1 MVYMSAPLFI
11 PFISLLALDEVG
23 MSLRSSIPIPDISR
37 DEITGIGNF
46 YSPVISAASPQ
57 LEIYGPLPIPHFEN
71 YHLLIVS
78 FRKFDSDIKDP
89 RSISDGLAFCQLL
102 VFYKKNCD
110 QKVKFGHTQIFDTIN
125 SFLKQFEDVQE
136 INDEKLLELSESL
149 IENVLLDEQIK
160 SKSIEDIVRDIAS
173 RFNTIQQISQLLN
186 RRTKI
191 GIISSDA
198 LSYNLI
204 IQALFHYQNI
214 DFIYQLDRNEYITR
228 IDTYFMRIVLT
239 LLFDY
244 EQIAG
249 KEYFRDIDYYIY
261 LASCEDEESTKRH
274 IINIDDLQKEDPTA
288 QVYFVTIEKAED
300 LPLST
305 KKYLFTE
312 TQSRKKLKLMISIG
326 DIFRTLDNAIYLIL
340 NDILELR
347 NILLSQGAS

>member
-1 MVYMSAPLFI
+1 MSSPLFV
-11 PFISLLALDEVG
+11 PYISLLALDESG
-23 MSLRSSIPIPDISR
+23 MTLRSSITMPDISK
-37 DEITGIGNF
+37 DEIIGIGNF
-46 YSPVISAASPQ
+46 YSPVIGAASPL
-57 LEIYGPLPIPHFEN
+57 LEIYGPLPIPHFEK

-78 FRKFDSDIKDP
+78 FRKYDSGLRDP
-89 RSISDGLAFCQLL
+89 RSKLENDVGFCQLL
-102 VFYKKNCD
+102 VFYSKDCD
-110 QKVKFGHTQIFDTIN
+110 QKVKFGHSQIFTTIED
-125 SFLKQFEDVQE
+125 FLKKFEDVQE
-136 INDEKLLELSESL
+136 IQDDNLLELSESL

-173 RFNTIQQISQLLN
+173 RFNTIQLISQLLN

-239 LLFDY
+239 LLFDL
-244 EQIAG
+244 EQVAG
-249 KEYFRDIDYYIY
+249 KEFFREIDYYIY
-261 LASCEDEESTKRH
+261 LASCEDEESTERH
-274 IINIDDLQKEDPTA
+274 IQNIDELRKDDPRA
-288 QVYFVTIEKAED
+288 QVYFVTMEKAAD
-300 LPLST
+300 LPLKI
-305 KKYLFTE
+305 KKYLYAETE
-312 TQSRKKLKLMISIG
+312 KRKKLKLMISVG

>member
-1 MVYMSAPLFI
+1 MSSPLFV
-11 PFISLLALDEVG
+11 PYISLLALDETG
-23 MSLRSSIPIPDISR
+23 MTLRSSIPMPDVSK
-37 DEITGIGNF
+37 DEIIGIGNF
-46 YSPVISAASPQ
+46 YSPVIGAASPQ
-57 LEIYGPLPIPHFEN
+57 LEVYGPLPIPHFEK

-78 FRKFDSDIKDP
+78 FRKYDSGLRDP
-89 RSISDGLAFCQLL
+89 RSKLENDVGFCQLL
-102 VFYKKNCD
+102 IFYSKDCD
-110 QKVKFGHTQIFDTIN
+110 QKVKFGHTQIFSTIEN
-125 SFLKQFEDVQE
+125 FLKKFEDVQE
-136 INDEKLLELSESL
+136 IRDTSLLELSEGL

-239 LLFDY
+239 LLFDL
-244 EQIAG
+244 EQVAG
-249 KEYFRDIDYYIY
+249 KEFFREIDYYIY
-261 LASCEDEESTKRH
+261 LASCEDEESTERH
-274 IINIDDLQKEDPTA
+274 IQNIDELREDAPGA
-288 QVYFVTIEKAED
+288 QVYFVTIEKAAD
-300 LPLST
+300 LTLKI
-305 KKYLFTE
+305 KKYLYTE
-312 TQSRKKLKLMISIG
+312 TEKRKKLKLMISVG
-326 DIFRTLDNAIYLIL
+326 DNFRTLDNAIYLIL